1 MIWESKSTIYL
12 DSMFFQCFGA
22 TAAVKSL
29 NTCAKSGKLRFKD
42 QTDSLTKEIFGWA
55 TSATTYSLYSL
66 WTEEN
71 KHASHSLECN
81 GANILPLSWI
91 FVKNG
96 QVFWMWDL
104 VLWSFLLVYLLALQG
119 LWVYYGNM
127 SIKEAAKYFLFF
139 AEIHDTVQLRSSK
152 NDFTTLIPRKDNA
165 LKYKK

>member
-1 MIWESKSTIYL
+1 
-12 DSMFFQCFGA
+12 
-22 TAAVKSL
+22 
-29 NTCAKSGKLRFKD
+29 
-42 QTDSLTKEIFGWA
+42 
-55 TSATTYSLYSL
+55 
-66 WTEEN
+66 
-71 KHASHSLECN
+71 
-81 GANILPLSWI
+81 
-91 FVKNG
+91 
-96 QVFWMWDL
+96 MWDL